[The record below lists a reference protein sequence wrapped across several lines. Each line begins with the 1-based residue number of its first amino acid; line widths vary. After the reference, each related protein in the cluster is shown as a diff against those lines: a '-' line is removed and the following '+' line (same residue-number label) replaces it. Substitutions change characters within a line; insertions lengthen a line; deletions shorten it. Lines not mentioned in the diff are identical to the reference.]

1 MKIGIDMGHCLTG
14 FDTSA
19 NGVIKESDANRAIG
33 KLVISKLKAAA
44 HTVVDCT
51 IDSGCTSLNDSL
63 KKRVNKANSQQ
74 LDVFCSIHLNAGG
87 GNGTETYVAPRR
99 YFSKDESYNKNID
112 IAQRVNDLVADS
124 CKFNN
129 RGVKIEE
136 FYVITATNAL
146 AILIEVCFCD
156 SQEDVA
162 KLNYEKVANAI
173 VEGIT
178 GQIVNNQPVKES
190 VTNKPS
196 SGEYEI
202 KRYAES
208 GKCTICVR
216 EGVYF
221 YNKPYIS
228 AITGSYEYN
237 EFVYYDLVVITNKY
251 VYISWISSSTGVRR
265 YMPVLDK
272 VNNERWG
279 NCI

>member
-44 HTVVDCT
+44 HTIVDCT

-87 GNGTETYVAPRR
+87 GNGTETYVAPRK

-196 SGEYEI
+196 SSEYEI
-202 KRYAES
+202 KRYSES
-208 GKCTICVR
+208 GKCTICVD

-221 YNKPYIS
+221 YNKPCIS
-228 AITGSYEYN
+228 EITGSYEYN

>member
-33 KLVISKLKAAA
+33 KLVISKLKAAG

-87 GNGTETYVAPRR
+87 GNGTETYVAPRK

-190 VTNKPS
+190 KINKPS
-196 SGEYEI
+196 NNEYEI

-228 AITGSYEYN
+228 EITGSYEYN

-265 YMPVLDK
+265 YMPVFDK
-272 VNNERWG
+272 VNNKRWG

>member
-19 NGVIKESDANRAIG
+19 NGIIKESDANRVIG
-33 KLVISKLKAAA
+33 KLVINKLRSAG
-44 HTVVDCT
+44 HIVVDCT

-63 KKRVNKANSQQ
+63 SKRVNKANSQQ

-112 IAQRVNDLVADS
+112 IAKRVNELVADS

-146 AILIEVCFCD
+146 AILVEVCFCD
-156 SQEDVA
+156 SQEDVK
-162 KLNYEKVANAI
+162 KLDYEKVANAI
-173 VEGIT
+173 VEGLT
-178 GQIVNNQPVKES
+178 GQMVNNQPPKEN
-190 VTNKPS
+190 VANKPS
-196 SGEYEI
+196 TSEYEI
-202 KRYAES
+202 KRYSES
-208 GKCTICVR
+208 GKCTICVS

-228 AITGSYEYN
+228 EITGAYEYN
-237 EFVYYDLVVITNKY
+237 ESVYYDLVVISNKY
-251 VYISWISSSTGVRR
+251 VYISWISASTGARR

-272 VNNERWG
+272 ANNQRWG

>member
-33 KLVISKLKAAA
+33 KLVISKLKAAG

-112 IAQRVNDLVADS
+112 IAKRINDLVADS

-162 KLNYEKVANAI
+162 KLNYEKVSNAI

-178 GQIVNNQPVKES
+178 GQIVNNQPIKES

-196 SGEYEI
+196 SSEYEI

-228 AITGSYEYN
+228 EVTGSYEYN

-251 VYISWISSSTGVRR
+251 VYISWVSSSTGVRR

-279 NCI
+279 NCV

>member
-33 KLVISKLKAAA
+33 KLVISKLKAAG

-63 KKRVNKANSQQ
+63 NKRVNKANSQQ

-87 GNGTETYVAPRR
+87 GNGTETYVAPRK
-99 YFSKDESYNKNID
+99 YFSKDESYNKNMD
-112 IAQRVNDLVADS
+112 IAKRVNDLVADS

-136 FYVITATNAL
+136 FYVIIATNAL

-190 VTNKPS
+190 ITNKPS
-196 SGEYEI
+196 SSEYEI

-228 AITGSYEYN
+228 EVTGSYEYN

-272 VNNERWG
+272 VNNKRWG

>member
-14 FDTSA
+14 FDISA

-33 KLVISKLKAAA
+33 KLVISKLKAAG

-63 KKRVNKANSQQ
+63 NKRVNKANSQQ

-87 GNGTETYVAPRR
+87 GNGTETYVAPRK

-162 KLNYEKVANAI
+162 KLNYEKVSNAI

-178 GQIVNNQPVKES
+178 GQIVNNQPIKES

-196 SGEYEI
+196 SSEYEI

-228 AITGSYEYN
+228 EITGSYEYN

-251 VYISWISSSTGVRR
+251 AYISWVSSSTGVRR

>member
-33 KLVISKLKAAA
+33 KLVISKLKAAG

-87 GNGTETYVAPRR
+87 GNGTETYVAPRK

-196 SGEYEI
+196 SSEYEI

-228 AITGSYEYN
+228 EVTGSYEYN

-251 VYISWISSSTGVRR
+251 VYISWVSSSTGVRR

>member
-19 NGVIKESDANRAIG
+19 NGIIKESDANRAIG
-33 KLVISKLKAAA
+33 KLVISKLKAAG

-74 LDVFCSIHLNAGG
+74 LDVFCSIHLNAGD

-129 RGVKIEE
+129 RGVKTEE
-136 FYVITATNAL
+136 FYVITSTNAL

-156 SQEDVA
+156 SQEDVE
-162 KLNYEKVANAI
+162 KLNYEKIANAI

-178 GQIVNNQPVKES
+178 GQIVNNQLVKES

-228 AITGSYEYN
+228 EVTGSYEYN

-265 YMPVLDK
+265 YMPVFDK
-272 VNNERWG
+272 VSNERWG

>member
-1 MKIGIDMGHCLTG
+1 MKIGIDMGHCLSG

-19 NGVIKESDANRAIG
+19 SEIIKESDANRVIG
-33 KLVISKLKAAA
+33 NLVISKLRAAG

-51 IDSGCTSLNDSL
+51 VDSGCTSLNDSL
-63 KKRVNKANSQQ
+63 NKRVNKANSQQ

-87 GNGTETYVAPRR
+87 GTGTETYVAPRR

-112 IAQRVNDLVADS
+112 IAKRINDLVADS

-146 AILIEVCFCD
+146 AILVEVCFCD
-156 SQEDVA
+156 SQEDVN
-162 KLNYEKVANAI
+162 KLNYESVANAI
-173 VEGIT
+173 VEGLT
-178 GQIVNNQPVKES
+178 GQVVNNPSTPPTES
-190 VTNKPS
+190 TKPPTN
-196 SGEYEI
+196 EYEI

-208 GKCTICVR
+208 GKCTICVS

-221 YNKPYIS
+221 YDNPYVS

-251 VYISWISSSTGVRR
+251 VYISWISASTGVRR
-265 YMPVLDK
+265 YMPVFDK
-272 VNNERWG
+272 INNERWG

>member
-19 NGVIKESDANRAIG
+19 NGIIKESDANRVIG
-33 KLVISKLKAAA
+33 KLVINKLRAAG
-44 HTVVDCT
+44 HTVIDCT
-51 IDSGCTSLNDSL
+51 IDGGCTSLNDSL
-63 KKRVNKANSQQ
+63 SKRVNKANSQQ

-99 YFSKDESYNKNID
+99 YFSKDKSYNKNID
-112 IAQRVNDLVADS
+112 IAKRVNDLVADS

-129 RGVKIEE
+129 RGVKTEE

-146 AILIEVCFCD
+146 AILVEVCFCD
-156 SQEDVA
+156 SQEDVK
-162 KLNYEKVANAI
+162 KLDYEKVANAI
-173 VEGIT
+173 VEGLT
-178 GQIVNNQPVKES
+178 GQVVNNQPAKEN
-190 VTNKPS
+190 VANKPS
-196 SGEYEI
+196 TSEYEI

-208 GKCTICVR
+208 GKCTICVS

-228 AITGSYEYN
+228 EITGAYEYN
-237 EFVYYDLVVITNKY
+237 ESVYYDLVVITNKY
-251 VYISWISSSTGVRR
+251 VYISWISASTGSRR
-265 YMPVLDK
+265 YMPVFDK